1 MTGKGKDGARLLW
14 LAKPGRLLGCATLL
28 WLASLPLLFVPL
40 VPRGGLGF
48 ALLTVVQIALMVWV
62 VRLRSRLWPLH
73 VPLLILTALPPLYLI
88 SPFFR
93 PPDGM

>member
-1 MTGKGKDGARLLW
+1 MTGEGNKGLRLPRLNT
-14 LAKPGRLLGCATLL
+14 PGRLLGCAALL
-28 WLASLPLLFVPL
+28 CLASVPLLFVP
-40 VPRGGLGF
+40 RGVLGF
-48 ALLTVVQIALMVWV
+48 GLLTVVQIALMVWA

-88 SPFFR
+88 SLFFR

>member
-1 MTGKGKDGARLLW
+1 MTGEGKKGLRLPRLNT
-14 LAKPGRLLGCATLL
+14 PGRLLGCGALL
-28 WLASLPLLFVPL
+28 CLASVPLLFVPF
-40 VPRGGLGF
+40 VPRGVLGF
-48 ALLTVVQIALMVWV
+48 GLLTVVQIALMVWA

-88 SPFFR
+88 SLFFR